1 MRGHAVFGG
10 QADNAFDDT
19 SKINLGLLPKN
30 AVRPGVC
37 PPGVNVLE
45 MNRYGRGCK
54 PRPANNVTDGVANLC
69 AGRGL
74 QPRP

>member
-19 SKINLGLLPKN
+19 SKINLGLLPKYS
-30 AVRPGVC
+30 VLDGVC
-37 PPGVNVLE
+37 NPVRNVLE
-45 MNRYGRGCK
+45 MKRYGRGCK